1 MVIYIEIKT
10 AGIPIM
16 EINKTYLKILEKI
29 NGKISFEIS
38 YTEVE

>member
-1 MVIYIEIKT
+1 MLVSILYIIK
-10 AGIPIM
+10 AKAK
-16 EINKTYLKILEKI
+16 EEKI